1 MKRLI
6 TKILTR
12 LVGVLTP
19 ARALALALVGIFF
32 WWFILGDQGVYQL
45 RRLIDMKN
53 RLIRERSVL
62 NDDIDSLKQEK
73 ELLSDPAK
81 LEMVIRKELGYI
93 RPGEI
98 VFKEKKSTS
107 AEE

>member
-1 MKRLI
+1 MKRLVL
-6 TKILTR
+6 KILTR
-12 LVGVLTP
+12 VVGVLTP

-45 RRLIDMKN
+45 RRLLDMKH
-53 RLIRERSVL
+53 RLIKERSAL
-62 NDDIDSLKQEK
+62 NDDIDRLKREK
-73 ELLSDPAK
+73 ELLNDPTK

-98 VFKEKKSTS
+98 VFKERRKGTS
-107 AEE
+107 HE